1 MENNMILH
9 KDKKAFIDA
18 IRITSDHFGTRDVFV
33 EKDYWATYL
42 LKKLSQADFRD
53 KVVFKGGTSL
63 SKAYDL
69 INRFSEDVDLAIL
82 NAKDYSGNAIRE
94 FIKRIEETITVGL
107 QEIEIKG

>member
-9 KDKKAFIDA
+9 KDKKTFIEA
-18 IRITSDHFGTRDVFV
+18 IRVTSEYFGTRDVFV

-69 INRFSEDVDLAIL
+69 INRFSEDVDIAIL
-82 NAKDYSGNAIRE
+82 DAKNFSGNAIKE
-94 FIKRIEETITVGL
+94 LMDGVLYQSGF
-107 QEIEIKG
+107 